1 MGLPSSYLHLSA
13 HATLSD
19 PGNLSQNQVHFGFF
33 CWLPTFRRRRPLLQ
47 MVTRLNGFTSGATLI
62 TAYAVPCVRLH
73 HVIRF
78 SSSFIMPTLGMSG

>member
-19 PGNLSQNQVHFGFF
+19 PGSLSRSQVDYGSF
-33 CWLPTFRRRRPLLQ
+33 CWLPAFRHRRPLLQ
-47 MVTRLNGFTSGATLI
+47 MVTRLNRFMDGAPSI

-78 SSSFIMPTLGMSG
+78 FFPLSQCQHSV